1 MIDLSTYKDLNTI
14 EVNEFKP
21 KPTTLT
27 VGQKEAARQLWASDD
42 GTTKIGV
49 WECTPIVLRS

>member
-42 GTTKIGV
+42 GTT
-49 WECTPIVLRS
+49 

>member
-42 GTTKIGV
+42 GTTKRGV
-49 WECTPIVLRS
+49 WECTPG